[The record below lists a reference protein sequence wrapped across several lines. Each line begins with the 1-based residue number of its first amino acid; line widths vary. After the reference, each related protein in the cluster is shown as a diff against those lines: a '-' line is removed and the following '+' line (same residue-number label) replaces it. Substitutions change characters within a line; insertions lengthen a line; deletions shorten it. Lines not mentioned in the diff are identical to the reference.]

1 MKLGTILSIVV
12 ATMAVT
18 GMVIAFLSNA
28 SPYVTVAQ
36 AKASTGNDLH
46 LAGEYDKA
54 TLTTNVRAREVRFTL
69 IDEKGDRIPVV
80 YSGAPISNM
89 GEATKVVAVGK
100 VEDGVF
106 LAHRLLVKCPSKYEA
121 EVKPENR
128 AA

>member
-1 MKLGTILSIVV
+1 MKLGMILSIVV
-12 ATMAVT
+12 AGLAVT
-18 GMVIAFLSNA
+18 IMAFAFLTNA

-36 AKASTGNDLH
+36 AKSSMGDDLH

-54 TLTTNVRAREVRFTL
+54 SLTTDVRAREVRFTL

-89 GEATKVVAVGK
+89 GEATKVVAVGR
-100 VEDGVF
+100 VDNGTF

-121 EVKPENR
+121 EIEPENR
-128 AA
+128 A